1 MDIALLNGKPTAL
14 ALTHRGLAF
23 GDGLFETCLVSSGHI
38 YNVTGHLNRLTNGCN
53 ALNIHVNLKSII
65 EQLNQLIKDV
75 VEPHVLKVM
84 ILRTATGRGYDFD
97 PTQQSSDTIITMTP
111 YHKPSWFQGAR
122 LVTSNIPVTENAYLA
137 GLKHLNRLDSVLSRQ
152 IARNAQVDDALMV
165 TSAGL
170 VIETTMANVF
180 FQVNGQWLTPAIE
193 TAGVKGII
201 RQRLLQQFN
210 KQILVQ
216 NIDRDSLT
224 EVESAFMTNSLLGLV
239 PIIELNQR
247 PLKECQTITTFNQF
261 VRQLRD

>member
-38 YNVTGHLNRLTNGCN
+38 HNFTDHLERLTNGCN
-53 ALNIHVNLKSII
+53 ALNIHVNLKAIT
-65 EQLNQLIKDV
+65 EQLNQLVKGVIG
-75 VEPHVLKVM
+75 PHVLKIMV
-84 ILRTATGRGYDFD
+84 LRTATGRGYDFD
-97 PTQQSSDTIITMTP
+97 PTQQRSDTIITMTP

-122 LVTSNIPVTENAYLA
+122 LVTSNIPVTENSYLA

-152 IARNAQVDDALMV
+152 AARKAQVDDALMV

-170 VIETTMANVF
+170 VTETTMANVF
-180 FQVNGQWLTPAIE
+180 FKIKEQWITPAIE

-201 RQRLLQQFN
+201 RQRLLRQFSEE
-210 KQILVQ
+210 IGVQ
-216 NIDRDSLT
+216 HIDRDSLT

-239 PIIELNQR
+239 PIIELNHQ
-247 PLKECQTITTFNQF
+247 PLKECQTISTFNQF